1 MIQTRFITTLQ
12 SSDSVKVM
20 RIRIL
25 PVSFVLLQ
33 AVSGQSIVAQLQSA
47 TATVV
52 YKNQTFSGQPLGW
65 DGKRIALLGRDGRL
79 NFVPADS
86 DRELKIVSDQFQP
99 YSAEQLRSV
108 LLEQHRARYDVSIT
122 DHFVVIHPWGDPAIW
137 ASPFEDFHNRFVSLL
152 ASKGFELEKPKVPM
166 IAHVL
171 RSRNDFDRSLIN
183 EVEIHDSRIA
193 GFYSQISN
201 RITTYDPRGQ
211 LRQGEDKWLYSA
223 WPIIHEATHQ
233 SAFNTGVHN
242 RFAPPP
248 KWLSEGLATMFE
260 AAGFTGS
267 ANVAQPSLRVNTI
280 RLKQLRKYLN
290 TASLNAG
297 LINLIANDRL
307 FQTHPEL
314 AYSLSWGMSYF
325 LAETRSAVYF
335 NFLIEDGKRPNFVPY
350 TQEARMQDFA
360 RAFGK
365 DFDEFERQMTAYFSE
380 QK

>member
-1 MIQTRFITTLQ
+1 
-12 SSDSVKVM
+12 M

-25 PVSFVLLQ
+25 SVLFVLLQ
-33 AVSGQSIVAQLQSA
+33 SACGQPTAAQMQSA
-47 TATVV
+47 TATIE
-52 YKNQTFSGQPLGW
+52 YNNQTFYGQPLGW

-79 NFVPADS
+79 NFVPANSERD
-86 DRELKIVSDQFQP
+86 LQIVSDQFEP

-108 LLEQHRARYDVSIT
+108 LLEQHRDRYDVSIT
-122 DHFVVIHPWGDPAIW
+122 DHFVVIHPWGDAAIW
-137 ASPFEDFHNRFVSLL
+137 ASPFEDFHSRFVSLME
-152 ASKGFELEKPKVPM
+152 SKGCELETPKVPM

-171 RSRNDFDRSLIN
+171 RSRNDFNRSLIN

-201 RITTYDPRGQ
+201 RITTYDPRGK
-211 LRQGEDKWLYSA
+211 LRAGEDKWLYSA

-260 AAGFTGS
+260 TASFAGS
-267 ANVAQPSLRVNTI
+267 ADVARPNLRVNAI

-307 FQTHPEL
+307 FRTHPEL
-314 AYSLSWGMSYF
+314 AYSLSWGMSFF
-325 LAETRSAVYF
+325 LVETRSADYIK
-335 NFLIEDGKRPNFVPY
+335 FLMEDGKRTNFLPY

-365 DFDEFERQMTAYFSE
+365 DFDEFERQLTAYFIE
-380 QK
+380 KK